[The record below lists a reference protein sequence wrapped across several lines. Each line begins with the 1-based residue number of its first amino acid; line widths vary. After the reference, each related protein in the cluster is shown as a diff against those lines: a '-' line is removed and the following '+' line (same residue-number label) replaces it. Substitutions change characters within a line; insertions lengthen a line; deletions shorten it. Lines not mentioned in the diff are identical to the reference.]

1 MEPLSTLLATTLLFG
16 THPLPSRSSTSS
28 ARITANTLTHSARE
42 SFQQFTAKKYIST
55 PNSYYTNLLQPH
67 QKFLLLKEITTYT
80 ILEDGWDGDNSLK
93 PTTDSINNAT
103 SYIEEL
109 YNIKAPLPKSMLNAQ
124 GEVGLYW
131 DNQNIYIDIHFEVNN
146 LISIYAR
153 SKKNQEEFFFDE
165 VGILSLPSIMAEK
178 ILPLLKA
185 PVIHT

>member
-28 ARITANTLTHSARE
+28 IRTTAHTLTFSERE
-42 SFQQFTAKKYIST
+42 SLRQCTAKEYIST
-55 PNSYYTNLLQPH
+55 PNNYYTNLLQPH

-80 ILEDGWDGDNSLK
+80 ILEDGWDGDDSLK
-93 PTTDSINNAT
+93 PTADSIKNAM

-131 DNQNIYIDIHFEVNN
+131 DNQNTYIDIHFEANN

-153 SKKNQEEFFFDE
+153 SKQTQEECFFDE
-165 VGILSLPSIMAEK
+165 IGILSLPSIMAK
-178 ILPLLKA
+178 NVLPLLQA
-185 PVIHT
+185 PMIQT